1 MRGEAMAAIASV
13 SLLCPLANTGS
24 LKFARHKN
32 NLLRCALLHKRQKT
46 CKQAPLRPASR
57 WLSTTWGPVEALSGA
72 WLRAATPGI
81 RKHGPRHDVRGS
93 LPSNCPLKFM
103 RLRVKVGK
111 KGTACNSVSQGRVF
125 VRQEESCGARMSDGC
140 DSVIQ
145 VCNAKWRWRRGG
157 GWRRQLDRGGCFIEL
172 TFRMNRVEGESY
184 VLSQVLPVSFLFIAQ
199 GCGNSLINL

>member
-111 KGTACNSVSQGRVF
+111 KRDCVQLGFSRSRLRQTGRILWRQNEWW
-125 VRQEESCGARMSDGC
+125 VRQC
-140 DSVIQ
+140 DAS
-145 VCNAKWRWRRGG
+145 
-157 GWRRQLDRGGCFIEL
+157 
-172 TFRMNRVEGESY
+172 M
-184 VLSQVLPVSFLFIAQ
+184 
-199 GCGNSLINL
+199 